1 MSTSITDIRTGLAA
15 NITANITGAVCT
27 GYMLASGS
35 PPMFEIELDQLEFD
49 QTMARGLVK
58 YTMVVRG
65 LCALT
70 TDQGSQMLLDSWMQ
84 PAGSSSVKVAIE
96 SDRTL
101 GGKAHNLRVVSVGRP
116 TVFSTQGGQSS
127 YYGAEWTVEI
137 FTAGT

>member
-1 MSTSITDIRTGLAA
+1 MSTTVADIRTGLAA
-15 NITANITGAVCT
+15 NITSNITGAACT
-27 GYMLASGS
+27 GYMLASGN
-35 PPMFEIELDQLEFD
+35 PPMFEIELDQLEYD

-58 YTMVVRG
+58 YTMIVRG

-70 TDQGSQMLLDSWMQ
+70 SDQGSQMLLDSWMQ

-116 TVFSTQGGQSS
+116 QIYSAQAGQGAF
-127 YYGAEWTVEI
+127 YGAEWQVEI